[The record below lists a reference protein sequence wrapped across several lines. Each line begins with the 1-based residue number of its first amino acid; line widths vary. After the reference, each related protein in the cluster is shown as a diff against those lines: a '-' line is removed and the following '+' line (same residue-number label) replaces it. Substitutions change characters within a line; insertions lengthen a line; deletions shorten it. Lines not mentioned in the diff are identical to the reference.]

1 MRGSDELADIAR
13 AMLAFRRIRPQE
25 LPNGLFSETGWE
37 FLLELFIADAD
48 GERLTGHMVVERSG
62 TTDASASRWLMHL
75 SAEGLVIGDGSGD
88 LDDTLT
94 LAPSALGHIESLMTQ
109 GIVLIQQLAA
119 TERPQGIDGVS

>member
-1 MRGSDELADIAR
+1 MGGSDELADIAR
-13 AMLAFRRIRPQE
+13 AMLAFRRIRPRE

-48 GERLTGHMVVERSG
+48 GKRLTGHMVVERSG
-62 TTDASASRWLMHL
+62 TSAEAASRWLMHL

-94 LAPSALGHIESLMTQ
+94 LAPSALAHIESLMTRAMT
-109 GIVLIQQLAA
+109 LSRQLAGA
-119 TERPQGIDGVS
+119 GPQGIDGVS